1 MRRECRAQV
10 IEQQLT
16 LSSKGLVLMN
26 QQHSIFCRIALLTL
40 GFTFIF
46 SSLTMANDSTA
57 KDKSAQASAAQP
69 FFLGYLSGHPDKI
82 NYKLFTHI
90 CHAFV
95 VADEDGR
102 IVARKSVPSRKL
114 TTEAHQAQV
123 KVILSLGGW
132 GMDKEFAALTEKE
145 DAYERFVTA
154 VMKIIEDYDYDG
166 IDLDWEFPD
175 NPTEAKNF
183 NRLAR
188 RFRNDLNALGEKK
201 RRPFLLTMAVNASP
215 SLSKWLDTEV
225 LLETMDFINVMTYDF
240 FGSWS
245 NQAGHHSALFE
256 SSKAKGISS
265 QKAMAYWHQGKGIPK
280 EKLLLGLPLYSR
292 GFAAAKP
299 YDKVNRDA
307 TRPFQAL
314 AYAKLHQLIK
324 GDWQYSWDDETQNPW
339 LISPAGDYVHSYDNE
354 KSLAIKTHWAIE
366 QGYRGVFFW
375 EIKQDR
381 LEDGSNPL
389 LEASHEALTGLKLPP
404 DWFDE
409 VEVEYDTK
417 QPWKD
422 ARIEVRRLLSLNK
435 NREAMK
441 LTVLYLQKKDIG
453 DGHEYPMYL
462 YMGGEYTWAIQEYR
476 KRLQSQPQGH
486 THEYLSLAAC
496 YRHFGAYTDALAL
509 LDIALQRLPGPPW
522 RIAREADIYDY
533 LGDLF
538 AKMGKTDQASQ
549 HYRKAIALYPTSN
562 QPYGRH
568 LLRRRAAKIQS
579 KLDLMM
585 LEAIESGELRDG
597 TYTGKSLGYVGDLGV
612 TVTIR
617 NGKITDLQLQH
628 EEKIDQNA
636 TRIIPKHIIEK
647 QSLKV
652 DGITGATVTYDAIID
667 GTLSALK
674 KAGLK

>member
-1 MRRECRAQV
+1 MKRHHFILFR
-10 IEQQLT
+10 
-16 LSSKGLVLMN
+16 S
-26 QQHSIFCRIALLTL
+26 ALLAL
-40 GFTFIF
+40 SFAFIF
-46 SSLTMANDSTA
+46 SSFTLA
-57 KDKSAQASAAQP
+57 KDSAVKDRSAQADTAQAGTGQP

-102 IVARKSVPSRKL
+102 IVARESVPSRKL

-132 GMDKEFAALTEKE
+132 GMDKEFAALTAKQ
-145 DAYERFVTA
+145 DSYERFVMA
-154 VMKIIEDYDYDG
+154 VMKMVDEYDYDG

-183 NRLAR
+183 NRLAL
-188 RFRNDLNALGEKK
+188 RFRKDLNTLGDKK
-201 RRPFLLTMAVNASP
+201 DRHLLLTMAVNAGP
-215 SLSKWLDTEV
+215 RLSKWLDTEV

-245 NQAGHHSALFE
+245 SQAGHHSALFE
-256 SSKAKGISS
+256 SSKAKGIST
-265 QKAMAYWHQGKGIPK
+265 QKAMAYWHQDKGIPK

-292 GFAAAKP
+292 GFAAAQP
-299 YDKVNRDA
+299 YDKVDRNA
-307 TRPFQAL
+307 TRPYQAL
-314 AYAKLHQLIK
+314 TYAKLHPLINGK
-324 GDWQYSWDDETQNPW
+324 WKYTWDDETQNPW
-339 LISPAGDYVHSYDNE
+339 LISPDADYVHSYDNE
-354 KSLAIKTHWAIE
+354 KSLAIKTRWAIE
-366 QGYRGVFFW
+366 QDYRGVFFW

-381 LEDGSNPL
+381 LADGSNPL
-389 LEASHEALTGLKLPP
+389 LEASHRALTGLKFPP
-404 DWFDE
+404 DWLDE
-409 VEVEYDTK
+409 VAVDYDTK
-417 QPWKD
+417 RPWKD
-422 ARIEVRRLLSLNK
+422 ARLEVRRLLSLNR
-435 NREAMK
+435 NREAIK
-441 LTVLYLQKKDIG
+441 LTVLYLQKRDIG

-462 YMGGEYTWAIQEYR
+462 YMGGEYAWAVQEYR

-496 YRHFGAYTDALAL
+496 YRHFGAYAEALDL
-509 LDIALQRLPGPPW
+509 LDIALQRLPGLPW
-522 RIAREADIYDY
+522 RIARKADIYDY
-533 LGDLF
+533 LGDLC
-538 AKMGKTDQASQ
+538 AEMGNVDQATQ

-585 LEAIESGELRDG
+585 LEVIESGELRNG
-597 TYTGKSLGYVGDLGV
+597 TYTGKSLGYVGDLSV
-612 TVTIR
+612 TVRIR
-617 NGKITDLQLQH
+617 KGKIIGVQLQH

-636 TRIIPKHIIEK
+636 TRIIPQRIIEK

-667 GTLSALK
+667 GALKALK